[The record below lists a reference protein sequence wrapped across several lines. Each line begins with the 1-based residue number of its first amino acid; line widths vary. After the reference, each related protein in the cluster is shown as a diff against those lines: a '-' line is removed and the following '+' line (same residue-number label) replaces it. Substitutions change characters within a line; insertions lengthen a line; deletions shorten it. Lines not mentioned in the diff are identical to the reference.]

1 VTTPAS
7 RLARRLHP
15 KHLGNTLGAIAGLAS
30 ALSVGLGFLA
40 ARASPHGFA
49 RLTIALHLAKEPLI
63 VKLAAGVAGIAVAT
77 AALAGVLKFYT
88 WWTEH
93 EADLEAQAQPP
104 AARDNVSE

>member
-1 VTTPAS
+1 MTPRG

-15 KHLGNTLGAIAGLAS
+15 KHLGNTMGAIAGLAS

-40 ARASPHGFA
+40 ARAAPRGFA
-49 RLTIALHLAKEPLI
+49 RLTVALHLAKEPLI

-77 AALAGVLKFYT
+77 AAIAGVLKFYT
-88 WWTEH
+88 WWTEY
-93 EADLEAQAQPP
+93 EADVEADARQP